1 MPYGIKTYEIANKI
15 SNNQYGLE
23 NQLQTKTRINGLPPM
38 RNQLE
43 VNIVF
48 EKEFKSFISI
58 YKGQKLR
65 RQSIQIS

>member
-1 MPYGIKTYEIANKI
+1 VPYGIKTYEIANKI

-43 VNIVF
+43 VNIIF
-48 EKEFKSFISI
+48 EKEF
-58 YKGQKLR
+58 
-65 RQSIQIS
+65 